1 MGIATF
7 TEEFVS
13 PVPAQ
18 KLFKALALDNDKLLP
33 QLIPQAIKS
42 IETIQG
48 DGGPGPELK
57 LLKQRID
64 GIDKEKMTFSYTFI
78 EGDALIDKVE
88 SISHEIKLENLADG
102 GCKVTDTSKY
112 NTKPEILEIKE
123 EDTKDGK
130 AMGMAVFKAVEGY
143 LLANPHVYA

>member
-1 MGIATF
+1 MGISTF

-48 DGGPGPELK
+48 DGGSGPQLK
-57 LLKQRID
+57 HLKQRID

-88 SISHEIKLENLADG
+88 SISHEIKI
-102 GCKVTDTSKY
+102 
-112 NTKPEILEIKE
+112 ILK
-123 EDTKDGK
+123 T
-130 AMGMAVFKAVEGY
+130 
-143 LLANPHVYA
+143 L